1 MMEIRAMNKA
11 VLILPLL
18 VFSLIL
24 SACRIDV
31 SSDLSMQDV
40 TAVVEGQETIYTSAA
55 LVFEFSGDEEQM
67 RQLVELLSEQLREA
81 GNFRQEER
89 DSQTFLLADFKIPVF
104 YASDGETLKSHPDA
118 LGNIFGIALMRNGSG
133 LSAHV
138 AFNQTRFDEL
148 NAQVSEQLG
157 QRLRVSDCV
166 LRVYLNNDLSEAVH
180 VTVYSVYV
188 DDTPI
193 PYSGSVT
200 VEHGDEIEIKFSD
213 VLRDSLAVQ
222 QESDSGSIRSRK
234 FADITVG
241 TKLRG

>member
-1 MMEIRAMNKA
+1 MNKA
-11 VLILPLL
+11 LPILPLL
-18 VFSLIL
+18 VLSLIL

-40 TAVVEGQETIYTSAA
+40 MAVVERQETIYTAAA

-67 RQLVELLSEQLREA
+67 QQVTELVSAQLREA
-81 GNFRQEER
+81 ENFRQEER
-89 DSQTFLLADFKIPVF
+89 DSQTFVLVDFKIPVI
-104 YASDGETLKSHPDA
+104 YASDGETLNSHPDA
-118 LGNIFGIALMRNGSG
+118 QGNIFGILLTQNESG

-148 NAQVSEQLG
+148 NTQVSEQLS
-157 QRLRVSDCV
+157 QSLRLSDCV
-166 LRVYLNNDLSEAVH
+166 LRVYLNNDLREVVH
-180 VTVYSVYV
+180 LTVYAVYV
-188 DDTPI
+188 DNTPV
-193 PYSGSVT
+193 PYSET
-200 VEHGDEIEIKFSD
+200 FTLERGDEIELKFSD

-241 TKLRG
+241 AE